1 MAVFVKMAGKTE
13 GIEAFLCVTRL
24 ESSVNLE
31 EFLEAMGQNLVMRK
45 VSLALKPV
53 CSLSRKLDPDGT
65 ELYSQTMETV
75 FRSVSN
81 SFRLGEHFS
90 ENLVDRREV
99 DSVWNYDPDSV
110 CLKTVH
116 IDNQGT
122 RSSLII
128 IFFKFRVQG
137 LQ

>member
-1 MAVFVKMAGKTE
+1 
-13 GIEAFLCVTRL
+13 
-24 ESSVNLE
+24 
-31 EFLEAMGQNLVMRK
+31 
-45 VSLALKPV
+45 
-53 CSLSRKLDPDGT
+53 
-65 ELYSQTMETV
+65 METV

-137 LQ
+137 LQRSDDVKVQKERETIILSEKSFVTSCKSRERKNLGVVATCRWPPLPWPL